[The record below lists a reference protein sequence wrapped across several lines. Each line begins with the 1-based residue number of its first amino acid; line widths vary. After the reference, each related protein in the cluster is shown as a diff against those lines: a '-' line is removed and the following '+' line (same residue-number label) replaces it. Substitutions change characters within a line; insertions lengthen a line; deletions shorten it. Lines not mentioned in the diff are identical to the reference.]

1 MLMNPDEP
9 VHGMTF
15 AEAYRC
21 ARAAGTD
28 AAVSYDVER
37 GLARF
42 TAWVE
47 ENVEIVAE
55 PPALPWPTRVELRGR
70 QVLLDELSV
79 LSRTPER
86 GPVVLAGPGGVGK
99 SAVAA
104 ALAERLRDR
113 RRPVWWVSATDPAS
127 LSAGLVAV
135 ARELGASTHDVNAL
149 ARGAADAPDRL
160 WRLLDRGSGEWL
172 LVFDNADDPRVLS
185 VADSPAGVQ
194 DAGGWVRPSRYGLVL
209 VTSRETDP
217 RMWEAARLH
226 RVGPLAEADAAQV
239 LRDLAPAAGDE
250 RQARVLAR
258 LLDRFP
264 LALHLAGSYLGSSAA
279 RWSTF
284 AAYGD
289 AVGVGAAVPRTTE
302 ISLDSLAH
310 DGIPQARTVLRLASC
325 YAPTAIPVDVLE
337 PGLLGGETPL
347 PDVLRGLRSVGLLQ
361 DGPVGAVSVH
371 PVVTDASRASLAGPD
386 STRIHRRAVELLT
399 GALRGHRFDLPEEW
413 SRYRLLG
420 QHLLALLDDTAAH
433 VDHDHQVMLMWAAA
447 ETARAFSRS
456 GASNAAKAL
465 CHKALAGCAAL
476 DADHPATLG
485 VRHQLAWA
493 VAAQG
498 DLDGAEQMYTANLDA
513 RERVLPADDPQLVA
527 SRHELAWITACQGR
541 WPLAEARYRRALRD
555 SLAILGPDAP
565 ETLTTR
571 HELAWAIANQGQLAA
586 ARAAFE
592 EVLADRRRELG
603 EEHQQTMATWHE
615 LAWVSAKQRR
625 WVEAEAIYREVLALR
640 ERVLEPDH
648 PETLLTGHELAW
660 TMAGQGRT
668 ADAIAAYEDVLARRR
683 RVLGDNHP
691 DTNKTREALAEL
703 RAGRVVEA
711 HHNV

>member
-1 MLMNPDEP
+1 MLMNSDEP
-9 VHGMTF
+9 DRGMAF
-15 AEAYRC
+15 AEVYRR
-21 ARAAGTD
+21 ARTAGAQD
-28 AAVSYDVER
+28 FFPYDVER

-55 PPALPWPTRVELRGR
+55 HPALAWPVRVELRGR
-70 QVLLDELSV
+70 RELLDEL
-79 LSRTPER
+79 LALAQAPQR

-99 SAVAA
+99 SAVAV
-104 ALAERLRDR
+104 ALVERVRDQC
-113 RRPVWWVSATDPAS
+113 RPVWWVSATDPAS
-127 LSAGLVAV
+127 LSAGLVVV
-135 ARELGASTHDVNAL
+135 ARELGASPHDVKAL

-160 WRLLDRGSGEWL
+160 WRLLDRERDEWL

-194 DAGGWVRPSRYGLVL
+194 DGGGWVRPSRRGLVL
-209 VTSRETDP
+209 VTSRETDE

-226 RVGPLAEADAAQV
+226 RMGPLAEADAAQV

-258 LLDRFP
+258 RLDRLP
-264 LALHLAGSYLGSSAA
+264 LALHLAGSYLGSNAA

-284 AAYGD
+284 TAYGD
-289 AVGVGAAVPRTTE
+289 AVGLGAAVPRTTE

-325 YAPTAIPVDVLE
+325 YASTAIPVDMLE
-337 PGLLGGETPL
+337 PGLPGGETPL
-347 PDVLRGLRSVGLLQ
+347 EDALRGLRSVGLLQ
-361 DGPVGAVSVH
+361 AGPAGAVSVH
-371 PVVTDASRASLAGPD
+371 PVVTDASRTSLAGPD
-386 STRIHRRAVELLT
+386 ATQIHHWAVELLT

-413 SRYRLLG
+413 PRYRLLG
-420 QHLLALLDDTAAH
+420 QHLLALLDATTAH
-433 VDHDHQVMLMWAAA
+433 VDHDHQIMLMSAAA
-447 ETARAFSRS
+447 ETARAFGRS
-456 GASNAAKAL
+456 GASKAAKAI
-465 CHKALAGCAAL
+465 CQTALAHCTALAAE
-476 DADHPATLG
+476 HPATLG

-493 VAAQG
+493 IADQG
-498 DLDGAEQMYTANLDA
+498 DLNEAERMYTATLEV
-513 RERVLPADDPQLVA
+513 RERVLAADDPELVA

-541 WPLAEARYRRALRD
+541 WPLAEARYRQALRET
-555 SLAILGPDAP
+555 LAVLGPDAP

-571 HELAWAIANQGQLAA
+571 HELAWAVANQDRLAQ

-592 EVLADRRRELG
+592 EVLADRRRVLG
-603 EEHQQTMATWHE
+603 DEHQQTMATRHE
-615 LAWVSAKQRR
+615 LAWVSANQGR
-625 WVEAEAIYREVLALR
+625 WTEAEGIYREVLALR

-660 TMAGQGRT
+660 TLASQGRT
-668 ADAIAAYEDVLARRR
+668 SDAIVVYEDVLARRR
-683 RVLGDNHP
+683 RALGDDHP
-691 DTNKTREALAEL
+691 DTTKTREALTEL